1 MEQRNLDSPDW
12 KNIALE
18 LAKRVNFAIIHL
30 KATGAGVVGSIDT
43 PTNEWKHWRRYM
55 AEGLELLPGYK
66 VDWEMLDTLD
76 LPKAKRIK
84 AQQSLKLSRTLKESQ
99 NA

>member
-43 PTNEWKHWRRYM
+43 STNEWKHWRRYM

-84 AQQSLKLSRTLKESQ
+84 VQQSLKLSRTLKESQ